1 MASHTIKLEA
11 GGSFPCSSEQYI
23 LDAAEAAGLELPFS
37 CRAGACSSCAAK
49 VLQGRVDQADQS
61 FLDEAQIEQGYAL
74 LCVSYPRSDCL
85 IRPDVAAELN

>member
-1 MASHTIKLEA
+1 MASHTIKLET
-11 GGSFPCSSEQYI
+11 GGSFPCNSEQYI

-49 VLQGRVDQADQS
+49 VLQGSVDQADQS
-61 FLDEAQIEQGYAL
+61 FLDEEQIQQGYAL

-85 IRPDVAAELN
+85 IKPDVAAELN